1 MARLVLSEVWLLLLR
16 EVWLL
21 LVREVWV
28 LLVSQVWLLLLS
40 QVGLL
45 VSRNDSPVLHSRDLS
60 GVANG
65 SEVVSRVDVR
75 GI

>member
-1 MARLVLSEVWLLLLR
+1 M
-16 EVWLL
+16 L

-28 LLVSQVWLLLLS
+28 LLVREVWLLLLS
-40 QVGLL
+40 QVWLL
-45 VSRNDSPVLHSRDLS
+45 VSKNDNSVLHSSDLS

>member
-1 MARLVLSEVWLLLLR
+1 M
-16 EVWLL
+16 L

-28 LLVSQVWLLLLS
+28 LLVREVWLLLLS
-40 QVGLL
+40 QVWLL
-45 VSRNDSPVLHSRDLS
+45 VSKNNNSVLHSSDLS